1 MTSNMFKIL
10 SVTLL
15 VGSLGQVALS
25 LPAHA
30 GGRISLNL
38 APQNSSD
45 ADLFSTGL
53 RAYSLYRDWKNADIR
68 QLGRGNAAGIAQAGS
83 GNIGFI
89 QQRGD
94 GHSAT
99 LRQNGNRNAYGI
111 FQFGRNTRTDVVQ
124 DGDDGSGA
132 TVSYGW

>member
-1 MTSNMFKIL
+1 MNRSMLKIL
-10 SVTLL
+10 TVSLF
-15 VGSLGQVALS
+15 VGSLGQAALS
-25 LPAHA
+25 LPAYA
-30 GGRISLNL
+30 GGQISFNL
-38 APQNSSD
+38 VPQNPGD
-45 ADLFSTGL
+45 ADLFSTGM
-53 RAYSLYRDWKNADIR
+53 RVYSLYHNLKNADIR
-68 QLGRGNAAGIAQAGS
+68 QLGHGNAAGVSQAGN
-83 GNIGFI
+83 GNIGYI